1 MSQDA
6 PKPSPRE
13 TLTSLVVAFSIFL
26 ITVLL
31 VLPPG
36 YNDYNDLVINFF
48 YMAPGPFVASLV
60 LAKVYKRK
68 AVNRG
73 VMIGIVTYFL
83 SPLVL
88 PSGGMVWALEA
99 ARLGVAGV
107 GGAIGA
113 RVMELYGAKGSG
125 EHAGS

>member
-6 PKPSPRE
+6 PKPSSRE
-13 TLTSLVVAFSIFL
+13 ILISLVVSFSIFL
-26 ITVLL
+26 ITALL

-36 YNDYNDLVINFF
+36 YGDYNDLVVNFF
-48 YMAPGPFVASLV
+48 YMAPGPLVASLV
-60 LAKVYKRK
+60 LAKVYRRN

-73 VMIGIVTYFL
+73 VLIGIVTYFL

-88 PSGGMVWALEA
+88 PGEGMVWALEA
-99 ARLGVAGV
+99 ARLGGAGV

-113 RVMELYGAKGSG
+113 RLMELYRGKGSG
-125 EHAGS
+125 DEG